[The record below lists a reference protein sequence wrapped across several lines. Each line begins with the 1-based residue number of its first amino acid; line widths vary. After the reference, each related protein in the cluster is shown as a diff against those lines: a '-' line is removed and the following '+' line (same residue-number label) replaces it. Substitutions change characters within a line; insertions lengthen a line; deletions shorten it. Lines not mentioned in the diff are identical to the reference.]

1 MMMMTTI
8 MVIIVIIITVRF
20 YIGDSLRFTSFLR
33 VCLFIYLMIIIT
45 IVVIIICFSAS
56 RVICIS
62 IIHRTL
68 TWSTG
73 SLTCVCHLFARVYTR
88 GTSVSSLIR
97 RTLTSRDAPFPTF
110 KTGHSRYDLS
120 HSVGP
125 TSIRQVPR
133 CFHVVYLFGQ
143 RVTCTGL

>member
-1 MMMMTTI
+1 MIMTTI

-20 YIGDSLRFTSFLR
+20 YIGDSLRFTSFLL
-33 VCLFIYLMIIIT
+33 VCFFIYLMIIIT

-62 IIHRTL
+62 IIHWTL
-68 TWSTG
+68 TWGTG
-73 SLTCVCHLFARVYTR
+73 SLTYVCHLFARVYTR

-97 RTLTSRDAPFPTF
+97 RTLTSRDAPFPAF
-110 KTGHSRYDLS
+110 KTGHSRYELS

-125 TSIRQVPR
+125 TSFRQVPR